1 MNTAQNVFKI
11 IFDLIGTFNYFTYL
25 SVRFK
30 DSYMK
35 AVIFAR
41 VSSTNDRQSTE
52 RQVVDLRNYAE
63 KNDFQ
68 VVRVFEEKISGG
80 KRNEEREI
88 LLECIDYCVVN
99 KVDTLL
105 TSELS
110 RIGRNTLQVLK
121 TLDALHSNGINVY
134 IQNLGLNTLTK
145 DLEINPMAS
154 IITTVLSEM
163 YSIERKNIQYR
174 LNSGRENYIAK
185 GGRLGRNVGSTK
197 SKDVKKEEY
206 KEALALLRKGYA
218 IRKVAKITDYSVS
231 TVQRLK
237 KEFAL

>member
-1 MNTAQNVFKI
+1 
-11 IFDLIGTFNYFTYL
+11 
-25 SVRFK
+25 
-30 DSYMK
+30 MK
-35 AVIFAR
+35 SVIFAR

-52 RQVVDLRNYAE
+52 RQVVDLKNYAE

-68 VVRVFEEKISGG
+68 VVNVFEEKISGG

-88 LLECIDYCVVN
+88 LLECVDYCIDN
-99 KVDTLL
+99 KIDTLL

-110 RIGRNTLQVLK
+110 MIGRNTLQVLK

-145 DLEINPMAS
+145 DKEINPMAS

-174 LNSGRENYIAK
+174 LNSGRANYIAK
-185 GGRLGRNVGSTK
+185 GGKLGRNVGSTK
-197 SKDVKKEEY
+197 SSEDKREEY
-206 KEALALLRKGYA
+206 KEALTLLRKGYA
-218 IRKVAKITDYSVS
+218 IRNVAKITGDSVS

>member
-1 MNTAQNVFKI
+1 
-11 IFDLIGTFNYFTYL
+11 
-25 SVRFK
+25 
-30 DSYMK
+30 MK

-41 VSSTNDRQSTE
+41 VSSVTDRQSTE
-52 RQVVDLRNYAE
+52 RQVVDLSNYAE

-68 VVRVFEEKISGG
+68 VVNVFEEKISGA

-88 LLECIDYCVVN
+88 LLECIDYCIDN
-99 KVDTLL
+99 KIDTLL

-110 RIGRNTLQVLK
+110 RVGRSTLQVLK

-145 DLEINPMAS
+145 DKEINPMTS
-154 IITTVLSEM
+154 IITTVMSEL
-163 YSIERKNIQYR
+163 YSIERGNIQYR
-174 LNSGRENYIAK
+174 LNAGRANYIAK
-185 GGRLGRNVGSTK
+185 GGKLGRNVGSTK
-197 SKDVKKEEY
+197 TIEEKREEY

-218 IRKVAKITDYSVS
+218 IRNVAKITGDSVS

-237 KEFAL
+237 KEFTL